1 MRQYIICYDITDP
14 RRLGRIHRALKKTAL
29 PVQYSVFLFSGTPE
43 QLALCL
49 ARLEA
54 LMDPASDDIR
64 AYPLPQRGL
73 RLALGP
79 GALPGGI
86 LWAPAACGGPALA
99 PGVNTIGAEG
109 DDGLGDDEGDDEDE
123 DDEDEDEGDG

>member
-1 MRQYIICYDITDP
+1 MREYIICYDITEP
-14 RRLGRIHRALKKTAL
+14 RRLGRIHRALKKAAL
-29 PVQYSVFLFSGTPE
+29 PVQYSVFLFCGTPE

-54 LMDPASDDIR
+54 IMDPDTDDIR

-86 LWAPAACGGPALA
+86 LWGPVASEGSALA
-99 PGVNTIGAEG
+99 AEAHIMG
-109 DDGLGDDEGDDEDE
+109 PDDDGEEDDDDDDE
-123 DDEDEDEGDG
+123 

>member
-1 MRQYIICYDITDP
+1 MAEKWGQTMREYIICYDITDP
-14 RRLGRIHRALKKTAL
+14 KRLGRIHRTLKKKAL
-29 PVQYSVFLFSGTPE
+29 PVQYSVFLFNGTPE

-54 LMDPASDDIR
+54 LMDPDTDDIR

-86 LWAPAACGGPALA
+86 VWAQPTAEGAAPA
-99 PGVNTIGAEG
+99 PGVNTIDPA
-109 DDGLGDDEGDDEDE
+109 DDDDEDDDDFE
-123 DDEDEDEGDG
+123 DDE